1 MSDQKPERT
10 LMKHSPLDRE
20 EYIEQVYFFRNYRER
35 LEDAIPSQIILATIY
50 EEILATTKLPM
61 AIDFL
66 KSELLLTGRISEGM
80 AKLSHYFTPFQT
92 FIIQNAEEEK
102 SKFDQK
108 TALHILERE
117 AEYRSETPS
126 SAGLFIYQFEC
137 ISRNRLGYHTG
148 LEAISLD
155 TQYDADWSEW
165 IRKLKIQLGT
175 VDFADLLYLR
185 SQHFVD
191 EQKRI
196 PGNADFES
204 PHPILFSSQDG
215 RIAKANHDRDP
226 LYMFAALQRQL
237 GYPKVPRILSKSD
250 KDLFHP
256 ALEARLHKIEMRLQL
271 IDAELKGKFDLKQ
284 FMVKDQKFDNL
295 DLNEKNKH

>member
-1 MSDQKPERT
+1 
-10 LMKHSPLDRE
+10 MKQHPLDRE

-35 LEDAIPSQIILATIY
+35 LEDAIPSQVILATIY

-66 KSELLLTGRISEGM
+66 KSELLLTGRISDGM
-80 AKLSHYFTPFQT
+80 GKLAHYFTPFQT
-92 FIIQNAEEEK
+92 FILKNAEDEK

-108 TALHILERE
+108 TALKILERE
-117 AEYRSETPS
+117 AEYRSESPS

-137 ISRNRLGYHTG
+137 ISRNRLGYHVG
-148 LEAISLD
+148 LEAISRD

-165 IRKLKIQLGT
+165 IRKLKIQLGA

-191 EQKRI
+191 EQRRI
-196 PGNADFES
+196 PGNADFEPS
-204 PHPILFSSQDG
+204 SPILFSSQDG
-215 RIAKANHDRDP
+215 RIAKANHNRDP

-237 GYPKVPRILSKSD
+237 GYPKVPRSLAKPD
-250 KDLFHP
+250 KLIFHP

-284 FMVKDQKFDNL
+284 FMVKDQRFDDL
-295 DLNEKNKH
+295 DLNRDI